1 MANSERILT
10 THVGS
15 LPRPQRLIE
24 LAARRDT
31 DEAADQATYERELGA
46 AVADAVRTQR
56 SVGIDLIGDGEFG
69 HPMGEDYDYGPWL
82 RYVFE
87 RLGGVEITSKAATPP
102 QRASDE
108 IALGPMSERRDWM
121 LFNEAYGDPQS
132 GAALPAWNPDDPWP
146 VVRGPIT
153 YAGQAAL
160 TRDIANFKA
169 ALAANG
175 LEDGFLNAVG
185 PASCARLANEHY
197 ATDEELLYAC
207 AEAMREE
214 YTAIIG
220 AGLMLQIDDPVIAD
234 NWDQINPAPSL
245 DAYRRFTKVRIEAL
259 NHAIRDLPR
268 ERIRFHLCWG
278 SWHGPH
284 VTDIPLADIIDL
296 MLAVNAGAYSFE
308 AANVRHEH
316 EWRVWQGLTLP
327 EGTTLLPGVVSHATN
342 VVEHPELVADRICR
356 YAEIVGRDNVIAS
369 TDCGLGGRVHPQIA
383 WAKLDSLARGA
394 AIASERLWRG

>member
-15 LPRPQRLIE
+15 LPRPPQLIE

-31 DEAADQATYERELGA
+31 DEPADEATFERELET

-56 SVGIDLIGDGEFG
+56 SVGIDVVGDGEFG

-87 RLGGVEITSKAATPP
+87 RLGGVEITTKAATPP

-121 LFNEAYGDPQS
+121 LFGEAYGDPHS
-132 GAALPAWNPDDPWP
+132 GVALPAWNPDDPWP

-153 YAGQAAL
+153 YAGQRAL

-169 ALAANG
+169 ALTANG

-207 AEAMREE
+207 ADAMREE
-214 YTAIIG
+214 YTAIID

-234 NWDQINPAPSL
+234 NWDQINPAPPL
-245 DAYRRFTKVRIEAL
+245 DAYRRFTSVRIDAL
-259 NHAIRDLPR
+259 NHAIRDLP
-268 ERIRFHLCWG
+268 ERAHPLPPLLGKLARAARNGHPARR
-278 SWHGPH
+278 HHRPH
-284 VTDIPLADIIDL
+284 ARGQRRRLLVRGGQCPPRARVARLAGVG
-296 MLAVNAGAYSFE
+296 AAGGDE
-308 AANVRHEH
+308 AASGRGQPCDE
-316 EWRVWQGLTLP
+316 RRRA
-327 EGTTLLPGVVSHATN
+327 PG
-342 VVEHPELVADRICR
+342 
-356 YAEIVGRDNVIAS
+356 
-369 TDCGLGGRVHPQIA
+369 
-383 WAKLDSLARGA
+383 ARGRPHLPLRRHRR
-394 AIASERLWRG
+394 S